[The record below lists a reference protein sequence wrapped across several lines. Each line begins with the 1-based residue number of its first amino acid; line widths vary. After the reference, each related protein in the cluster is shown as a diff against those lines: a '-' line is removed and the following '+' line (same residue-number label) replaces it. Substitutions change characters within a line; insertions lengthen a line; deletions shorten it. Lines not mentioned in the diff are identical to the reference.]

1 MGTIRSLD
9 VRTRAVAAAEAT
21 ADQVDQS
28 RQPIIAGDVI
38 RERERRLALGFQYD
52 FGDARGVHQIGTTSA
67 DLVGW
72 RDVID
77 YANALIDSG
86 DTTTEINVVTDT
98 GPVAVTAPEWQAV
111 MLRAAEVRQ
120 VLWAR
125 SFALQSSLPAD
136 YANDS
141 HWT

>member
-1 MGTIRSLD
+1 
-9 VRTRAVAAAEAT
+9 
-21 ADQVDQS
+21 
-28 RQPIIAGDVI
+28 
-38 RERERRLALGFQYD
+38 LGFQYD